1 MVVTAVNSEFYHSIA
16 MYGFFP
22 VRGLSLTITM
32 LHATVVNIEDSS
44 GSAAAVTFQ
53 GFVWPLLF
61 LMESPAKRT
70 FNLVPDS
77 RCCAASCGFLY
88 A

>member
-1 MVVTAVNSEFYHSIA
+1 MVVTAVNSEFYHSLT
-16 MYGFFP
+16 MYRFFL

-32 LHATVVNIEDSS
+32 LHAAVVNIKDSS

-53 GFVWPLLF
+53 GFAWLSLF
-61 LMESPAKRT
+61 LMESPTERT
-70 FNLVPDS
+70 FNLVPDL